1 MPVQDFLLEGDGAPL
16 DVALEPAHNAVY
28 SLLLVAK
35 AGDSSGLGQWVERT
49 VHDMSARELRR
60 HQLVILGFHHAIVPP
75 QSWPT
80 FPAYVDHLATRD
92 PRTLRDRMLEAYAR
106 LPCCDGGASTY
117 LSAPAAVDWPAVL
130 RDVDSYLNFLRE
142 RFPPEHIDAELEA
155 QAYSYV
161 VDPPAMQ
168 DLIVGHLRRMWD
180 AYLAAEWARVE
191 PMLADS
197 VQAFRQVDLG
207 RMERREAVRWV
218 TGQELEGS
226 KWESLFESSRRIVL
240 VPSTHVGPYVGRMW
254 SGETHWLFFGA
265 RLPKGSLLHAPDL
278 SRAEILV
285 RLGAL
290 ADDTRLRILQQVAQ
304 EGELSS
310 QEIMAG
316 LGLSQS
322 AASRHLTQL
331 SATGYLSERRCN
343 GAKCYALDQARIE
356 DTLQAL
362 SSFLLGTTGE

>member
-1 MPVQDFLLEGDGAPL
+1 MPVQDFLLEANDAPL

-35 AGDSSGLGQWVERT
+35 GDHSSGLGQWVEHT
-49 VHDMSARELRR
+49 MQDMSARELRR
-60 HQLVILGFHHAIVPP
+60 HQLVIMGFYHALVPS
-75 QSWPT
+75 QSWPS
-80 FPAYVDHLATRD
+80 FSAYVDHLATRD
-92 PRTLRDRMLEAYAR
+92 PRTLRDRMLEEYAR
-106 LPCCDGGASTY
+106 LPCLDSGETQC
-117 LSAPAAVDWPAVL
+117 LPAPADVDWPAVL
-130 RDVDSYLNFLRE
+130 RDVDSYLGFLQE
-142 RFPPEHIDAELEA
+142 RFSPGQIDVELEA

-168 DLIVGHLRRMWD
+168 DLIVSHLRHMWD
-180 AYLAAEWARVE
+180 EHLAAEWARVE

-197 VQAFRQVDLG
+197 VQAFRQADLG
-207 RMERREAVRWV
+207 RMDRREAVRWV
-218 TGQELEGS
+218 TGQALEDS
-226 KWESLFESSRRIVL
+226 KWESLFQSAARIIL
-240 VPSTHVGPYVGRMW
+240 VPSAHIGPYVGRIW
-254 SGETHWLFFGA
+254 AGETYWLLFGA
-265 RLPKGSLLHAPDL
+265 RLPKGSLVHAPDL
-278 SRAEILV
+278 SRTEILV
-285 RLGAL
+285 RLSAL

-331 SATGYLSERRCN
+331 SATGYLSERRCS
-343 GAKCYALDQARIE
+343 GAKCYVLDPARIE

-362 SSFLLGTTGE
+362 SSFLLGTTGK